1 MGQGVGAI
9 GGDRWT
15 ELQNDSMGR
24 GSESSSRGSLPVAF
38 SQAPQHASQQQQQ
51 QSSFGNSLPRTSG
64 SETDA
69 LSSSE
74 ASRFTSNPNPN
85 SNSSAAMPTSLSMGS
100 MPRSAGGSGEVG
112 AGAGGAAATAAAVE
126 EAVGREVS
134 RRLSAVEGRLGAV
147 MERLEGFL
155 DAADPASEK

>member
-24 GSESSSRGSLPVAF
+24 GSESSSRGSLPVDF
-38 SQAPQHASQQQQQ
+38 SQAPQHASQQQQ

-112 AGAGGAAATAAAVE
+112 GGAGGAAATAAAVE

-134 RRLSAVEGRLGAV
+134 RRLSAVEDRLGAV